1 MYFFDRTRYVVL
13 VISIICLTLIF
24 SNSIALNFTII
35 CMDDVRLDYYQQS
48 ANTTLQETPHWLE
61 SSSHINALFS
71 AIAVGCLIGTLPG
84 PFLIHKFG
92 VCKAMAVYGAI
103 SALAT
108 LALPIAVHFGF
119 IAVFVM
125 RVLQGSATGFTF
137 PAMGLIASQWSTTK
151 GAGTFIALL
160 SCHVQLCS
168 VFTMP
173 VAGALCGSSLGWRAV
188 FYLQGSLSAVAVAV
202 FVLFYRDDPRLHR
215 NVSAAE
221 LGKVSRGKHTHD
233 QKQPVPYRAIFTDPC
248 IIGVWLSSVGG
259 SLGFNI
265 FLLYGPT
272 YINKVLRYDVTS
284 TGFAAAVPY
293 VMAAAVKFML
303 GPISDRATCISD
315 RWRLIFFAVISQGVM
330 AIAFL
335 ALVFITDPVMAQI
348 AYTTT
353 IVSSG
358 INAVGV
364 VKCAQMVARQ
374 HVHIVMSVT
383 SFLMCVVVLVI
394 PVAVNAIC
402 PDGTPEEWSRLFF
415 GISVVVVAAN
425 IPFVFVARSEPARWT
440 GNKVLSK
447 SSEKEKEIPEDV
459 HQTNGIS
466 TAKIAWK

>member
-108 LALPIAVHFGF
+108 LVLPIAVYFGF

-188 FYLQGSLSAVAVAV
+188 FYLQ
-202 FVLFYRDDPRLHR
+202 
-215 NVSAAE
+215 
-221 LGKVSRGKHTHD
+221 
-233 QKQPVPYRAIFTDPC
+233 
-248 IIGVWLSSVGG
+248 
-259 SLGFNI
+259 
-265 FLLYGPT
+265 
-272 YINKVLRYDVTS
+272 VLRYDVTS

-335 ALVFITDPVMAQI
+335 ALVF
-348 AYTTT
+348 
-353 IVSSG
+353 
-358 INAVGV
+358 
-364 VKCAQMVARQ
+364 VARQ

-425 IPFVFVARSEPARWT
+425 IPFVFVARSEPAQWT

-459 HQTNGIS
+459 HQTDGIS